1 MNNQSGV
8 RSSHCEAVL
17 PLLLLSVEVRHVQ
30 TVSIKQQ
37 QTLFPFVSQTYIL
50 IQS

>member
-30 TVSIKQQ
+30 TVPKQR

-50 IQS
+50 IQN